1 MLRPLLTALVLL
13 AIARPAAAQTSDCFP
28 RDELSTCIA
37 ADNLWPH
44 AGGGRWFS
52 HAPTQTAAEGAVSF
66 GFVPSFIY
74 QPIGLRVSSPDPEGT
89 TIYAVEAA
97 LGATFLA
104 GLGVT
109 DRLEVGFAAPVVLFQ
124 EGASKADIVGSDQ
137 RLPRSAI
144 GDLRFGARFGIL
156 ERAGDAE
163 GVGLSARF
171 EIAAPSAQADAFS
184 GHASASYAPGIAFDH
199 RIGDFSW
206 GVDVGGRFRRAVLLA
221 TNVIGSQLTVSAGAG
236 YDFLDDGWL
245 SANLEAFA
253 VIHLSAQYDLEQG
266 NFESDVVDAGPLV
279 PAEWLLSAR
288 TAGMLD
294 GRFRISLG
302 GGSFI
307 PTSEDVAVT
316 TPTFRLALGL
326 HYVLDVG
333 GDDSEEPAVKTD
345 AAAP

>member
-1 MLRPLLTALVLL
+1 MLRSLVPALALV
-13 AIARPAAAQTSDCFP
+13 AFARPAAAQDSGAPCFP

-52 HAPTQTAAEGAVSF
+52 HAPTQTTHEGAVSF

-74 QPIGLRVSSPDPEGT
+74 QPIGLIVSSPDPEGT

-97 LGATFLA
+97 LGATFVA

-109 DRLEVGFAAPVVLFQ
+109 DRLEVGFAAPVVLYQ

-144 GDLRFGARFGIL
+144 GDVRFGASFGFL
-156 ERAGDAE
+156 ERAHDVE
-163 GVGLSARF
+163 GLGLSARF

-184 GHASASYAPGIAFDH
+184 GHASATYAPGVAFDQ
-199 RIGDFSW
+199 RIGDFSY
-206 GVDVGGRFRRAVLLA
+206 GVDLGGRFRRPVLLA
-221 TNVIGSQLTVSAGAG
+221 TNVIGSQVTLSLGAG
-236 YDFLDDGWL
+236 YDILDDGWL

-253 VIHLSAQYDLEQG
+253 IFNLSSQYDLEQG
-266 NFESDVVDAGPLV
+266 SFESDIVDAGPLV

-288 TAGMLD
+288 TAGLLD

-302 GGSFI
+302 GGTFI
-307 PTSEDVAVT
+307 PTSEDFAVT
-316 TPTFRLALGL
+316 SPTFRVALGL
-326 HYVLDVG
+326 HYVFLDVTG
-333 GDDSEEPAVKTD
+333 SEED
-345 AAAP
+345 